1 VNRTTGNGQGARPA
15 LDESYEALV
24 EQLED
29 IVRRL
34 EEDGLSLDEAV
45 GAYETGMRLV
55 QRCNDLLDRAELR
68 ISELS
73 EQHRNEPL
81 DEDVDQGDQ
90 PRYRGMSLFDDP
102 DD

>member
-1 VNRTTGNGQGARPA
+1 VAKTIDSGQGTGPTI
-15 LDESYEALV
+15 DESYEALV

-45 GAYETGMRLV
+45 SAYETGMRLV

-68 ISELS
+68 ITELS
-73 EQHRNEPL
+73 EQHRGDPL
-81 DEDVDQGDQ
+81 QPGEDPSDH
-90 PRYRGMSLFDDP
+90 PRYRGMSLFEDP
-102 DD
+102 DE